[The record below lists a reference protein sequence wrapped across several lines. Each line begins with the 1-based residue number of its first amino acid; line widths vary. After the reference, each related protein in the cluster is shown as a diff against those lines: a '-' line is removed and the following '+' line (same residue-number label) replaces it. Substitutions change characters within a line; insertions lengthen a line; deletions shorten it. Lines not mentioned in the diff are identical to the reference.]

1 MIYLLTPLDIPQLW
15 EPIKKAV
22 KAAETVQEKDLSS
35 YLTILLHDLLSAE
48 AICFA
53 RFDSEGTL
61 EAIAIASI
69 LLNKTTHEKYLYIQ
83 TLFSWQ
89 IVSEEVWRRDIEFIK
104 KVAINRE
111 CSYIGCQSSNPRAWK
126 IYDMIG
132 MVEETRIFSLRV

>member
-1 MIYLLTPLDIPQLW
+1 MIYLLTPLDIPRLW

-22 KAAETVQEKDLSS
+22 KAAEAVQDKDLPS
-35 YLTILLHDLLSAE
+35 YLTVLLHDLLSSE
-48 AICFA
+48 ASCFA

-69 LLNKTTHEKYLYIQ
+69 LLNKTTHEKCMHIQ

-89 IVSEEVWRRDIEFIK
+89 IVPEEVWRRDIDFIK
-104 KVAINRE
+104 RVAVNRG
-111 CSYIGCQSSNPRAWK
+111 CSYISCQSSNPRAWK

-132 MVEETRIFSLRV
+132 MTEETRIFSLRV